1 MEKNIEK
8 YSRFRLTGVSYNGF
22 TFNFE
27 FNSLTPQKMLS
38 QIHWPAQS
46 REILLRANMAFIMGY
61 DYETKSWDLLSEK
74 MRYDNN
80 WFDGYSNAEE
90 LSAAIQEH
98 CLAPR
103 LMQMGVED
111 EINKKAEQAIGNYFG

>member
-8 YSRFRLTGVSYNGF
+8 YSRFRIAGVSYNGF

-27 FNSLTPQKMLS
+27 FNSLTPQKRLAK
-38 QIHWPAQS
+38 IHWPAQS
-46 REILLRANMAFIMGY
+46 RELLCRANMAFIMGY

-74 MRYDNN
+74 MRYGAD

-98 CLAPR
+98 SLAPR